1 MILLILLIIEMTSTM
16 FKTKVKPEGMTSLQ
30 KFQCLGSCLGKGGV
44 GGVGYLKLQNDQQL
58 QGL

>member
-1 MILLILLIIEMTSTM
+1 MTSTM